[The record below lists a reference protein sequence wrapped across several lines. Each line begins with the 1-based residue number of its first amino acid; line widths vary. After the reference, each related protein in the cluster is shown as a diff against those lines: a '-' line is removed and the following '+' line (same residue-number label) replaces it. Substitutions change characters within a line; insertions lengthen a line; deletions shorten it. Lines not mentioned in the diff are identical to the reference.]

1 MKENAEYQENIKV
14 VIEILQL
21 FHDSLDL
28 AGEPKALCSYCG
40 AAFESFA
47 LVKEHVPVC
56 KDNPLVVE
64 IKRLQE
70 IEQWIEEVRTAQPQH
85 PDDERRWIPAML
97 DAKHEIKRLQ
107 KVLGWYA
114 DTKNYE
120 EDFEDAW
127 CNGPDGSFCEKIVFY
142 AIVEDGGEKARKAL
156 ESK

>member
-64 IKRLQE
+64 IKRLQ
-70 IEQWIEEVRTAQPQH
+70 
-85 PDDERRWIPAML
+85 
-97 DAKHEIKRLQ
+97 